1 MTQQADLIRD
11 RRRAFAAPGGL
22 HDKLVR
28 VLAVALPAGIG
39 AIAAIML
46 LSPLSPRGEIS
57 FILDRNKVAVTK
69 ERLRVDNATYR
80 GTDSQGRA
88 FTVSAK
94 SGAQLTAREPV
105 VRMEGLLAEI
115 AMADGPAQLSARQG
129 AYDYDREQVEV
140 EGPVTFSA
148 ADGYHMTTSHVAID
162 LRKRRVTGSG
172 GVSGA
177 IPAGTF
183 SALRIEA
190 DLGERSVTLDG
201 NARLRM
207 APGKLRMP

>member
-94 SGAQLTAREPV
+94 SAAQLTAREPV

-129 AYDYDREQVEV
+129 AYDYDRERVDV

-162 LRKRRVTGSG
+162 LRQRRVTGSG

-183 SALRIEA
+183 SAERIEA